1 MEVDFNVDM
10 PDSERISE
18 EEARAELDRL
28 LSDPQFHSTERNRNF
43 LRFVAQE
50 MFEGRAASVKAYTIA
65 VDVFG
70 RPSSFDPTTDPIV
83 RIEAT
88 RLRASL
94 AQYYESRAEEGSV
107 RIELPRGRYIPVF
120 TKAPPQ
126 AEVVEECEEA
136 EEQPVLPPA
145 QPSHSFITK
154 RHLAVAAG
162 VVCITA
168 ISLVAVAANRRVFSD
183 KPVVAVEMKLAGDGT
198 DAEAG
203 LIRDYLMTA
212 LSQFQTLTLAAAEMP
227 SPVKATVPALS
238 WFRSARRAANPYH
251 VVLKY
256 HPDINGRAVWWQV
269 VDPVSGEA
277 LRSGVERANP
287 DDRPDTE
294 VRRELVTDLATRFA
308 GPQGVINNIE
318 YTREL
323 ASPSLGNGCI
333 LRTGVALERQDAAE
347 LDAVRDCLAATLQA
361 MPNNPDANAA
371 MAVTM
376 IESAAPEVVNGTAA
390 QALLLANKAV
400 ALAPMSDRAG
410 YAQMLALYH
419 NGQSEAA
426 FVAGYRAMALNPNNS
441 FIPAKLG
448 AMFFANGNWTEGA
461 NLASRAEQINGTQD
475 DAELILAL
483 DAYRKGDFTKAVLKV
498 QQMGHSGNYLAD
510 VLELAA
516 FGQLGDASGVRETM
530 DRVTRYRDRFWTT
543 FRADMIARRYAPAM
557 IDGLEAG
564 LAKAGLPLAQPLPAT
579 N

>member
-28 LSDPQFHSTERNRNF
+28 LSDSQFHSTERNRNF

-323 ASPSLGNGCI
+323 AAPSLGNGCI
-333 LRTGVALERQDAAE
+333 LRTGVALERQDATE